1 MSDLGRYADLLA
13 GGDLDMVTGIFRTL
27 RLPRMGWVVP
37 RLGLGFFE
45 LGFFELG
52 HRRVRTGRGWAQV
65 PDWMHAIVLASLVHP
80 DPPPELL
87 AHASV
92 ILATGYSEVVQ

>member
-1 MSDLGRYADLLA
+1 MNDLGRYADLLA

-45 LGFFELG
+45 LG
-52 HRRVRTGRGWAQV
+52 HRRVRTGRGWLQV

-80 DPPPELL
+80 DPPLELL
-87 AHASV
+87 AYASV